1 MAAIAIPRP
10 YSITVFGCTGNAGRG
25 VAYHVV
31 KSAILG
37 HGASANNSARM
48 TTTKR
53 PMRVAL
59 AGRSRDKVNK
69 IYESII
75 EQLRQEGILKDDY
88 SLLLCNDDEN
98 TKLVDIVIA
107 DVTHEQSMQNLA
119 SSTHIL
125 ISCTGPYG
133 RYGESSVKACVEN
146 FTHYVDIT
154 GEVDFIEEMI
164 HKYGSQAETN
174 GVTLCPFSGYDCV
187 PSELGMWLVGKALEN
202 YGDESATL
210 GKLELNVRATGGGLP
225 RGTILTLLDGA
236 DKQKQKHT
244 TRKEEQ
250 GEELVDRGSRFY
262 PKKYRPIAKA
272 ALSPYHFLLPKYQ
285 MGQFTGPNFM
295 SIVNVPVLCRAA
307 PTLGFTHE
315 DLSISDRLSVV
326 GRGSW
331 YNGYYGLVQAQ
342 IYILALVAGG
352 MFLTIPKFRSFLR
365 ERLDVYNFHGDPSG
379 KVYVDV
385 KGAPSSSS
393 SQGGIVGRKTA
404 YALARCIYPGDP
416 GIYATGFFATGV
428 ANALLEAT
436 TTTGNLTND
445 GESFSSENNKHIKPL
460 AGFHSPVAALHGCR
474 PGLLVDHL
482 REMGAQIK
490 VEIVPKEG
498 VAGREID
505 TTKLRSK
512 L

>member
-10 YSITVFGCTGNAGRG
+10 YSIAVFGCTGNAGRG

-37 HGASANNSARM
+37 HGASATNNSARM
-48 TTTKR
+48 ATTKR

-69 IYESII
+69 TYESII
-75 EQLRQEGILKDDY
+75 EELRQEGVLKDD
-88 SLLLCNDDEN
+88 SLLLRDDEN
-98 TKLVDIVIA
+98 TNLVDIVVA
-107 DVTHEQSMQNLA
+107 DATHEQSMQNLA

-125 ISCTGPYG
+125 ISCAGPFG

-146 FTHYVDIT
+146 GTHYVDIT

-187 PSELGMWLVGKALEN
+187 PSELGMWLVGKALES

-210 GKLELNVRATGGGLP
+210 GRLELNVRATGGGLP

-236 DKQKQKHT
+236 DKQKQKPT
-244 TRKEEQ
+244 KTKQEE
-250 GEELVDRGSRFY
+250 ERVDRGSRFY
-262 PKKYRPIAKA
+262 PKEYRPIAKA

-285 MGQFTGPNFM
+285 IGQFTGPNFM

-307 PTLGFTHE
+307 PTLGFTYK

-331 YNGYYGLVQAQ
+331 YNGCYGLVQAQ
-342 IYILALVAGG
+342 IYIMALVAGA
-352 MFLTIPKFRSFLR
+352 MVFAIPQCRNFVR
-365 ERLDVYNFHGDPSG
+365 ERLDTYNFHGDPSS

-385 KGAPSSSS
+385 RGAPSS
-393 SQGGIVGRKTA
+393 QGVVGRKTA
-404 YALARCIYPGDP
+404 FALARCIFPGDP

-436 TTTGNLTND
+436 T
-445 GESFSSENNKHIKPL
+445 SFPSENNKRIKPL

-490 VEIVPKEG
+490 VEM
-498 VAGREID
+498 REID
-505 TTKLRSK
+505 TTKRRSK